1 MSKEKDLK
9 YIKDFS
15 KITVSGVCKELGI
28 NRANVLIGTAS
39 EKNIKAVKDRLKEKI
54 EELIED

>member
-9 YIKDFS
+9 FIKDFS
-15 KITVSGVCKELGI
+15 KITISGICKELGI

-39 EKNIKAVKDRLKEKI
+39 EKNIKAVKERLKEKI
-54 EELIED
+54 EQFLEE